1 MAESSR
7 LHRRRLDGAAR
18 SVGRA
23 SNVVLRR
30 FNLKL
35 ARLDRPAPEIQNFYK
50 PPRSCQIPNL
60 GFLYELVFGQ
70 IADGFFVEVGAYDG
84 ETFSNSSFLA
94 DLGWRGV
101 LIEPV
106 PQFVDACRERHR
118 GNSVL
123 VVERA
128 VGSASGHVTLQV
140 AGGLSSTN
148 AEQIQEY
155 SQLDWASS
163 LVRGGTTITVQMS
176 TLDEVLFEAG
186 APVGLDL
193 LVVDVEGGESAV
205 FEGFDLDRW
214 RPKMMIVEL
223 SDAHPDLTTTRAS
236 DARLCQS
243 IVESGYRILYKDM
256 VNTIFVGSREGRP
269 S

>member
-1 MAESSR
+1 MAKSSR
-7 LHRRRLDGAAR
+7 LQVRRLDGAAR

-23 SNVVLRR
+23 TNVILRR
-30 FNLKL
+30 FNVKL
-35 ARLDRPAPEIQNFYK
+35 ARLDRSAAENQDFYE

-60 GFLYELVFGQ
+60 GFLYELEFGR
-70 IADGFFVEVGAYDG
+70 IADGYFVEVGAYDG

-94 DLGWRGV
+94 DLGWQGV

-106 PQFVDACRERHR
+106 PQFADACRERHR
-118 GNSVL
+118 GNNVL

-128 VGSASGHVTLQV
+128 VGSASGSVTLQV

-148 AEQIQEY
+148 EEQIHEY
-155 SQLDWASS
+155 SQLDWAAS
-163 LVRGGTTITVQMS
+163 LVRGGITITVQMS
-176 TLDEVLFEAG
+176 TLDELLLEAN
-186 APVGLDL
+186 APVGLEL

-223 SDAHPDLTTTRAS
+223 SDAHPGLTTTRAS

-256 VNTIFVGSREGRP
+256 VNTIFVDSREGRA